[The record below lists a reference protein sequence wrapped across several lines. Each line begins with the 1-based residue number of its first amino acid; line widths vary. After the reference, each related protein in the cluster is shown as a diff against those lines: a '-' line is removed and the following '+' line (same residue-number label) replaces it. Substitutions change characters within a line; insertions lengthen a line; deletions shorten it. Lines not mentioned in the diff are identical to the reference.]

1 MTKLFLLLILSL
13 VSLGTLT
20 AESVLPLRVLY
31 IGHRPGEFEP
41 LLKAH
46 FATVNTVALDRFEP
60 KQAEA
65 FDVVLLD
72 WPQSGNMRGAWLA
85 GSPLGQ
91 RADWQKPTVLLG
103 SAGLNLA
110 VAWKL
115 HGGSGCTCL
124 APVAYDLR
132 PHEIFSSPMP
142 VDIHATVN
150 IPTPEQF
157 VHELPTNDTIAVLPL
172 VEGIR
177 NYHTVINDNARGWSS
192 HYYEFAD
199 LPDVEVFSGGINE
212 QTPRSAAFWRQG
224 NLLHIGFEQS
234 PAQMNAAGQAMLV
247 NAVVYIS
254 HFTEDRP
261 IDISPSV
268 FGPERIAKSRR
279 RARNYF
285 INYPRELT
293 NVFTAAALASFDWHQ
308 TNTALAWFDS
318 ERVWIHPNAENLLE
332 VDAEARALNVAFDSP
347 ELFPKTIAALRDEKT
362 KLAAASLLTRYAPEG
377 PGKSADAD
385 SWQKW
390 WQENSPYLFY
400 SELGGY
406 RWYVDPLAK
415 KRGVPAKDLHGPL
428 RATKS

>member
-1 MTKLFLLLILSL
+1 
-13 VSLGTLT
+13 
-20 AESVLPLRVLY
+20 
-31 IGHRPGEFEP
+31 
-41 LLKAH
+41 
-46 FATVNTVALDRFEP
+46 
-60 KQAEA
+60 
-65 FDVVLLD
+65 
-72 WPQSGNMRGAWLA
+72 
-85 GSPLGQ
+85 
-91 RADWQKPTVLLG
+91 
-103 SAGLNLA
+103 
-110 VAWKL
+110 
-115 HGGSGCTCL
+115 
-124 APVAYDLR
+124 
-132 PHEIFSSPMP
+132 
-142 VDIHATVN
+142 
-150 IPTPEQF
+150 
-157 VHELPTNDTIAVLPL
+157 
-172 VEGIR
+172 
-177 NYHTVINDNARGWSS
+177 
-192 HYYEFAD
+192 
-199 LPDVEVFSGGINE
+199 
-212 QTPRSAAFWRQG
+212 
-224 NLLHIGFEQS
+224 
-234 PAQMNAAGQAMLV
+234 
-247 NAVVYIS
+247 
-254 HFTEDRP
+254 
-261 IDISPSV
+261 V